1 MPNAEIETFRVRL
14 TFIGEQMSGKTTV
27 VKLLSNLPHI
37 FEQDRTDGLEIS
49 CVSLHDDGWKEV
61 KVNNNEEEL
70 FDALSSCSLNSQ
82 NQQSDSSSNDS
93 FSKSLQDIQ
102 HAPTKIVA
110 NEDDLTR
117 MTSTLAKCS
126 SQTQNAKKKRIYFWG
141 MIFQNI
147 KLL

>member
-1 MPNAEIETFRVRL
+1 MFNVEIETFRVRL
-14 TFIGEQMSGKTTV
+14 TFIGEPMSVKTTV

-70 FDALSSCSLNSQ
+70 FDALSSYSLNSQ
-82 NQQSDSSSNDS
+82 NQQSNSSSNNS

-117 MTSTLAKCS
+117 
-126 SQTQNAKKKRIYFWG
+126 
-141 MIFQNI
+141 I
-147 KLL
+147 KLQHWQSVHLKHKMQRKREFIFGV